1 MVNSFNTFEIGGKSF
16 KFADI
21 ASYPN
26 IQKLPFSYRILLE
39 NLVRQKI
46 GNFNSSAEEQ
56 ISNILNFRIGSP
68 INFMPNR
75 ILSHDILGKV
85 MLVIFLRIEKLCKKK
100 ELTPTIF
107 NQKSRSI

>member
-21 ASYPN
+21 ATYPN

-46 GNFNSSAEEQ
+46 GNFNS
-56 ISNILNFRIGSP
+56 
-68 INFMPNR
+68 
-75 ILSHDILGKV
+75 
-85 MLVIFLRIEKLCKKK
+85 
-100 ELTPTIF
+100 
-107 NQKSRSI
+107 